1 MDYFRDVHII
11 YTTTYNVFRDVS
23 TTYTTNYNVFRA
35 VNSVDTTDDMQ
46 RVCVLCTPFDC
57 CSYYQINNMKKL

>member
-1 MDYFRDVHII
+1 MDYFRDVHSI
-11 YTTTYNVFRDVS
+11 YTTNYNVFRDVS

-46 RVCVLCTPFDC
+46 RVCYAHPLIVVH
-57 CSYYQINNMKKL
+57 IIK